1 MLQHALEAALLGLG
15 QFQPQLEALLQ
26 WLSHTAEQLQSAAA
40 PCDDLQ
46 SCEVEMAKHRVSA
59 RCNAAMHHC
68 QAALSC
74 MAARQLCDA
83 RLPGC
88 SVMHGCEAG
97 L

>member
-1 MLQHALEAALLGLG
+1 MQHALEAALLGLG

-83 RLPGC
+83 PLPGC
-88 SVMHGCEAG
+88 SVMHSCEAG